1 MRFGSSLL
9 LVGALIRGLST
20 FPAYEHKLE
29 ATTKFWIT
37 FTGQIFVA
45 LGHPFLMTVS
55 TKVSFDNMLQLFS
68 STSDCCR

>member
-1 MRFGSSLL
+1 MFG
-9 LVGALIRGLST
+9 AIIRGLSR

-55 TKVSFDNMLQLFS
+55 TKVSFDNKLKVVQ
-68 STSDCCR
+68 TSDLCR